1 MKLEVFLHPLVSNS
15 RTIYVFT
22 KLHYLVQCLFDFDS
36 VLDSM
41 DPEILFISYNNPA
54 ENKKQVVIQ
63 TRCTVLA
70 AIRAMISARITAP
83 QPLFMPEDS
92 WKLPMKVREN
102 RKRRELENPPR
113 MVNSSEEANFPL

>member
-1 MKLEVFLHPLVSNS
+1 MKLEVFLHPLASNS
-15 RTIYVFT
+15 RTIYVLT

-83 QPLFMPEDS
+83 QPLLMPEDS
-92 WKLPMKVREN
+92 WKLQSYIIHLLHNLCFRCNVN
-102 RKRRELENPPR
+102 RKQIARLALENQ
-113 MVNSSEEANFPL
+113 